1 MSVPTKTFFEDS
13 LPAGCNRLG
22 QLLVLLHKLI
32 HVDFLVDFLV
42 DFILAFL
49 RLIVLFFLYR
59 LDIFGPELLLD
70 SPLLCLLPQLNAQV
84 LSCLISFGLLLFLLL
99 SIEPSLFLG
108 LAPQSPLLVDSGT
121 ARKLVPHLPGT
132 FHEVFILD
140 LFQPSVA

>member
-1 MSVPTKTFFEDS
+1 MA
-13 LPAGCNRLG
+13 L
-22 QLLVLLHKLI
+22 
-32 HVDFLVDFLV
+32 
-42 DFILAFL
+42 L

-59 LDIFGPELLLD
+59 LDVFGSEFLLD
-70 SPLLCLLPQLNAQV
+70 SPLLGLLSQLNAQV

-108 LAPQSPLLVDSGT
+108 FAPQSPLLVDSGA